1 MAQTLA
7 IGVDHGDGVGLRHQG
22 LRHRR
27 SHLPRAEYDDLHAV
41 LPDASRGVARL
52 LTLFFRLGF
61 FEIHP
66 QRAQLAIEE
75 RALHSRLLRH
85 LADAAA
91 DLPQLIFEIRAFE
104 IFACLTERQSELA
117 GRRQRTVA
125 ACREGR
131 LHFVGLDVVACP
143 QYQQALHQVLQL
155 ANIAGPG
162 VMAQAILRR
171 DRETP
176 IRQTFLRHEAV
187 ERLIQ
192 KIRHVFGVR
201 AQRRYGERHHGQLI
215 IEVLAKTLGLHLL
228 RENSAVELFGAEEG
242 DRVHYGLLEQA
253 NGGTLFLDDV
263 GEMDLAVQARLYG
276 ALASGACL
284 RVGGSEPVQLD
295 VRVVAA
301 THRDLAQEVQAKR
314 FREDLYYQLAVVP
327 LTVPPLR
334 EHAEDVPDLL
344 NQALDRFVAQ
354 EGLPYRRFTVAAQ
367 NRLRHYAWPGNIR
380 ELQNL
385 VQRLLIL
392 GTGNDIEADEV
403 EAALAAGRDGP
414 LAPPGLFDLPLR
426 EARENFERAY
436 LEYQLR
442 QVGGSIGKVAK
453 QAGMERTHLYRKL
466 RALGMNLKEAKPEE
480 EGE

>member
-1 MAQTLA
+1 MSPAHILVVDDERDIRELLKEILVDEGYEVSVAENGETARLARRARRPDLVLLDIWMPDVDGISLLKEWNDERGPSAPVIMMSGHGTVESAVEPPGRSVAMQQLREQMQRVAQRDVWVL
-7 IGVDHGDGVGLRHQG
+7 IHGEPGTGKELCAR
-22 LRHRR
+22 
-27 SHLPRAEYDDLHAV
+27 YLHA
-41 LPDASRGVARL
+41 LSA
-52 LTLFFRLGF
+52 
-61 FEIHP
+61 
-66 QRAQLAIEE
+66 
-75 RALHSRLLRH
+75 
-85 LADAAA
+85 
-91 DLPQLIFEIRAFE
+91 
-104 IFACLTERQSELA
+104 
-117 GRRQRTVA
+117 
-125 ACREGR
+125 
-131 LHFVGLDVVACP
+131 
-143 QYQQALHQVLQL
+143 
-155 ANIAGPG
+155 
-162 VMAQAILRR
+162 RR
-171 DRETP
+171 DRA
-176 IRQTFLRHEAV
+176 FV
-187 ERLIQ
+187 S
-192 KIRHVFGVR
+192 VGV
-201 AQRRYGERHHGQLI
+201 A
-215 IEVLAKTLGLHLL
+215 TLL

-367 NRLRHYAWPGNIR
+367 NRLRHYTKPGNIR

-392 GTGNDIEADEV
+392 GTGSAIEAAEV